1 MSLSI
6 VLLSGGID
14 SAVALAKVRAAGSD
28 VEALLV
34 DYGQR
39 HGIELGRA
47 QALAEHYGAKVT
59 RVSVNLPAMRPGDA
73 LTGQASV
80 PKRRSLQAIASSGV
94 PATFVPGRN
103 MVLLSLAFSLAAMR
117 RADAVVMGATM
128 ADAVG
133 YPDCRPRFVTDF
145 SAAARAGLGS
155 FIKLDAPWLYKTKAE
170 VIAEGAALGVDFAGT
185 WSCYAPS
192 YELDH
197 GLIKHCGVCDAC
209 TVRRAGF
216 VAAGIV
222 DPSDYAEAS

>member
-14 SAVALAKVRAAGSD
+14 SAVALAKVRSSGSD
-28 VEALLV
+28 VEALLI

-39 HGIELGRA
+39 HGIELARA
-47 QALAEHYGAKVT
+47 LALAEHYGAKAT

-73 LTGQASV
+73 LTGQAPV
-80 PKRRSLQAIASSGV
+80 PKRRSLQTIASSGV

-103 MVLLSLAFSLAAMR
+103 LVLLSMAFSLAAMR
-117 RADAVVMGATM
+117 GADAVVMGSTLT
-128 ADAVG
+128 DAPG
-133 YPDCRPRFVTDF
+133 HPDCRPGFLDAF
-145 SAAARAGLGS
+145 KWAAHAGLGNFTRLES
-155 FIKLDAPWLYKTKAE
+155 PWVYQTKAE
-170 VIAEGAALGVDFAGT
+170 VIEEGAALGVNFAAT

-192 YELDH
+192 SDVR
-197 GLIKHCGVCDAC
+197 HCGICDAC

-222 DPSDYAEAS
+222 DPTDYAEVA

>member
-1 MSLSI
+1 MTLSI

-14 SAVALAKVRAAGSD
+14 SAVALAKVRASGSD

-34 DYGQR
+34 HYGQG
-39 HGIELGRA
+39 HGIELSRA

-80 PKRRSLQAIASSGV
+80 PKRRSLQTIASSGV
-94 PATFVPGRN
+94 PATFVPGRTL
-103 MVLLSLAFSLAAMR
+103 VLLSLAFSLAAMR
-117 RADAVVMGATM
+117 GADAVVMGATM
-128 ADAVG
+128 TDAPG
-133 YPDCRPRFVTDF
+133 YPDCRPGFLDAVKW
-145 SAAARAGLGS
+145 AAHAGLGNFTRLES
-155 FIKLDAPWLYKTKAE
+155 PWVYKTKAE
-170 VIAEGAALGVDFAGT
+170 VIAEGAALDVDFAAT

-192 YELDH
+192 YDLDH
-197 GLIKHCGVCDAC
+197 GLIKHCGICDAC

-222 DPSDYAEAS
+222 DPTDYAEDA

>member
-1 MSLSI
+1 MTLSI

-14 SAVALAKVRAAGSD
+14 SAVALAKVRASGSD
-28 VEALLV
+28 VEALLI

-94 PATFVPGRN
+94 PSTFVPGRN
-103 MVLLSLAFSLAAMR
+103 LVLLSLAFSLAAMR
-117 RADAVVMGATM
+117 GADAVVMGATM
-128 ADAVG
+128 ADAPG
-133 YPDCRPRFVTDF
+133 YPDCRPGFLDAF
-145 SAAARAGLGS
+145 KWAAHAGLGNFTRLES
-155 FIKLDAPWLYKTKAE
+155 PWVYKTKAE
-170 VIAEGAALGVDFAGT
+170 VIAEGAALDVDFAET

-192 YELDH
+192 YDLARGTTE
-197 GLIKHCGVCDAC
+197 HCGVCDAC

-222 DPSDYAEAS
+222 DPTDYAEAA